1 MPLMTFD
8 GDDASGQANERPR
21 GHLFCHHV
29 AHPSENTVPG
39 SWLHPH
45 HNWYLTLDHG
55 VDEIDATLTA
65 ADAAFAEV
73 AAEYGA
79 EK

>member
-8 GDDASGQANERPR
+8 ADDATEAAERPR
-21 GHLFCHHV
+21 GHLWCKH
-29 AHPSENTVPG
+29 AAAGG

-55 VDEIDATLTA
+55 VAEIDETLQATDL
-65 ADAAFAEV
+65 AFAAV

-79 EK
+79 E